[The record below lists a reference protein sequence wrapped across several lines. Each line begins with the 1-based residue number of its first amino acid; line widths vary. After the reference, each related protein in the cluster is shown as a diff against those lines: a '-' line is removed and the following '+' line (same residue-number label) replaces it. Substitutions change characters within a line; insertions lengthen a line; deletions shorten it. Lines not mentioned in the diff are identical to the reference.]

1 MERIQQVAV
10 LGAGVMGATIA
21 AHLANAGLKVLLLDR
36 ALPEVENKNQVAQ
49 QALAALAKAKPAAFF
64 KPQHNARIFA
74 GNFEDHMAQIKDCQW
89 VIEVIIENLD
99 IKKSFY
105 QDQVLPHLSSTT
117 ILSSNSSGLSVNQM
131 AAVLPPE
138 VQERFLLTHFFNP
151 PRYMRLMELAP
162 CSQTKPKVMA
172 YMAEFLGQKLGK
184 GIVYAKDTPNFV
196 ANRIGVFSIFN
207 AMKTMVDMGMTVE
220 EVDAIAGPATGRPK
234 SAAFRT
240 SDLVGLDTLVHVG
253 NNSYQ
258 NLPDD
263 EKRDIFQVPDFLKE
277 MIEAGQLG
285 DKSRAGFYKK
295 SKDEQGKRQILYWDH
310 KEKTYQPLKKPK
322 YASIGAT
329 RMLDTAGEKI
339 KGLLAGN
346 DQAATFA
353 WENLSDTLIYSFN
366 RLFEIA
372 DDVVN
377 IDNAMKWGFNWELGP
392 FQMLD
397 AIGVQDFV
405 KRAEAQGK
413 AVPAKLKEVEA
424 FYRYNGAVPEFWDVA
439 SSSYLPVPQKP
450 GQVNLV
456 ALKNGDRKALGNK
469 SASLVDLGDGVFV
482 LEFHSK
488 MNTIG
493 GDILQFTFKALD
505 YVEKHGVGMVI
516 GNQGANFS
524 VGANL
529 ALLTSAIAEGD
540 FDDINIMIKSFQR
553 ATMAVKY
560 SPVPVVSAP
569 FHMALGGGCEFSLHA
584 DAINAYAET
593 YMGLVE
599 VGVGLL
605 PAGGGTKE
613 MGLRAIELAEQFK
626 SDPSPYLFKGFQQ
639 IAMATVS
646 MSGEEL
652 FDMGYMRQGDQITMD
667 MDRLIFDAKQKVL
680 ALACN
685 YKPKHKREN
694 IPAPGRS
701 IAASMKS
708 QVWNL
713 QQGGFAS
720 QHDGLISSMIAD
732 AITGGNVPTGTMI
745 SEDYMLEL
753 EREAFL
759 KLCGTKKT
767 FERIAHT
774 LKTGK
779 PLRN

>member
-36 ALPEVENKNQVAQ
+36 PTPDGPSRDQVAE
-49 QALAALAKAKPAAFF
+49 LAIKALAKAKPAAFF
-64 KPQHNARIFA
+64 RPEHHHRVQA
-74 GNFEDHMAQIKDCQW
+74 GNFEDHMALIKDCQW

-105 QDQVLPHLSSTT
+105 QNQVLPHLASTT

-131 AAVLPPE
+131 AAVLPVE

-162 CSQTKPKVMA
+162 CSKTKPEVMA
-172 YMAEFLGQKLGK
+172 SMAEFLGQKLGK

-196 ANRIGVFSIFN
+196 ANRIGVYSIFN
-207 AMKTMVDMGMTVE
+207 AMKTMVAMDLSVE

-263 EKRDIFQVPDFLKE
+263 EQRDIFQVPDCLE
-277 MIEAGQLG
+277 DMIKAGQLG
-285 DKSRAGFYKK
+285 DKSKAGFYKK
-295 SKDEQGKRQILYWDH
+295 SKDAQGKRVILYWDH
-310 KEKTYQPLKKPK
+310 RSKTYEPLKKPK
-322 YASIGAT
+322 FASIGAT
-329 RMLDTAGEKI
+329 RMLDTPGEKI
-339 KGLLAGN
+339 KALLAGN

-377 IDNAMKWGFNWELGP
+377 IDNAMRWGFNWELGP
-392 FQMLD
+392 FEMLD
-397 AIGVQDFV
+397 AIGVQAFV
-405 KRAEAQGK
+405 KRAEKAGK
-413 AVPAKLKEVEA
+413 QVPEKMREVEQ
-424 FYRYNGAVPEFWDVA
+424 FYRFQGAVPEFWDVA
-439 SSSYLPVPQKP
+439 TSSYLPVPQKP

-456 ALKNGDRKALGNK
+456 ALKTGGNKALGNR
-469 SASLVDLGDGVFV
+469 SVSLVDLGDGVFC

-493 GDILQFTFKALD
+493 GDILQFTSKALD
-505 YVEKHGVGMVI
+505 FVEKNGVGMVI

-529 ALLTSAIAEGD
+529 ALLTSAIAEGEW
-540 FDDINIMIKSFQR
+540 DDINFMIRSFQR

-560 SPVPVVSAP
+560 SPVPVVAAP
-569 FHMALGGGCEFSLHA
+569 FQMALGGGCEFSLHS
-584 DAINAYAET
+584 DAINGYAET

-613 MGLRAIELAEQFK
+613 MGLRAIELGEQYQ
-626 SDPSPYLFKGFQQ
+626 SDPSPYLFKAFQQ
-639 IAMATVS
+639 IAMASVS
-646 MSGEEL
+646 MSGEDL
-652 FDMGYMRQGDQITMD
+652 FAMGYMRQGDQITMD
-667 MDRLIFDAKQKVL
+667 LDRLIFDAKQKVL
-680 ALACN
+680 SLATN
-685 YKPKHKREN
+685 YKPKSKRNN

-720 QHDGLISSMIAD
+720 EHDVVISGMIAD
-732 AITGGNVPTGTMI
+732 AITGGNVPTGTLI
-745 SEDYMLEL
+745 SEDYLLEL